1 MMSVSLGAIEDNDTR
16 RANKNFI
23 KIAMSEPL
31 LEKSNEQELARAW
44 RDKGDEKALHKLV
57 TPYARLAISMAFK
70 YKSYGL
76 PMGDLIQEA
85 NVGLMQAA
93 ARFDPERDVR
103 FSTYGSWWMR
113 AAIQEF
119 ILRNW
124 SIVRMGTTS
133 AQKTLFFN
141 LRRLRAK
148 INRKGEGV
156 SLDSQRDQISAD
168 LKVPLRDVV
177 TMEQRLDGPD
187 QSLNVSVSDGMLS
200 ELQDLIVDERPNPE
214 VLISGVRDA
223 ELRSN
228 ILREAMLNLT
238 PRESEII
245 QKRRLVEGGATLE
258 ALGKDFG
265 VSKERVR
272 QIESRA
278 LTKLRERIE
287 LTVEEPSDLY

>member
-1 MMSVSLGAIEDNDTR
+1 MSSAFVAVEDNETKQ
-16 RANKNFI
+16 ANKRYI
-23 KIAMSEPL
+23 KHAMGVPL
-31 LEKSNEQELARAW
+31 LEKDREHTLAKAW
-44 RDKGDEKALHKLV
+44 RENGDEKALHKLV
-57 TPYARLAISMAFK
+57 EPYARLAISMAFK

-93 ARFDPERDVR
+93 ARFDAHREVR
-103 FSTYGSWWMR
+103 FSTYGTWWMR

-148 INRKGEGV
+148 IERTGEKVHIDQQREQV
-156 SLDSQRDQISAD
+156 SND
-168 LKVPLRDVV
+168 LNVPLKDVV
-177 TMEQRLDGPD
+177 SMERRLDGPD
-187 QSLNVSVSDGMLS
+187 QSLNASVSDTMAS

-214 VLISGVRDA
+214 TLISGVRDS
-223 ELRSN
+223 EVRSE
-228 ILREAMLNLT
+228 ILREAMASLT
-238 PRESEII
+238 PREYTII
-245 QKRRLVEGGATLE
+245 QKRRLVDDGATLE
-258 ALGKDFG
+258 SLGKFFG

-272 QIESRA
+272 QLENRA
-278 LTKLRERIE
+278 LTKLKDNIALAVER
-287 LTVEEPSDLY
+287 PSDLY

>member
-1 MMSVSLGAIEDNDTR
+1 MSSAFVAVEDNETKQ
-16 RANKNFI
+16 ANKRYI
-23 KIAMSEPL
+23 KHAMGVPL
-31 LEKSNEQELARAW
+31 LEKDREHTLAKAW
-44 RDKGDEKALHKLV
+44 RDDGDEKALHKLV
-57 TPYARLAISMAFK
+57 EPYARLAISMAFK

-93 ARFDPERDVR
+93 ARFDPYREVR

-148 INRKGEGV
+148 IERTGEKV
-156 SLDSQRDQISAD
+156 HIDQQREQVAND

-177 TMEQRLDGPD
+177 SMERRLDGPD
-187 QSLNVSVSDGMLS
+187 QSLNASVSDTMAS

-214 VLISGVRDA
+214 ILISGVRDS
-223 ELRSN
+223 ELRSE
-228 ILREAMLNLT
+228 ILREAMAGLT
-238 PRESEII
+238 PREYTII
-245 QKRRLVEGGATLE
+245 QKRRLVDDGATLE
-258 ALGKDFG
+258 SLGKIFG

-272 QIESRA
+272 QLENRA
-278 LTKLRERIE
+278 LTKLKDNIALAVDR
-287 LTVEEPSDLY
+287 PSDLY

>member
-1 MMSVSLGAIEDNDTR
+1 
-16 RANKNFI
+16 
-23 KIAMSEPL
+23 
-31 LEKSNEQELARAW
+31 
-44 RDKGDEKALHKLV
+44 
-57 TPYARLAISMAFK
+57 MAFK

-93 ARFDPERDVR
+93 ARFDPYREVR

-148 INRKGEGV
+148 IERTGEKV
-156 SLDSQRDQISAD
+156 HIDQQREQVAND

-177 TMEQRLDGPD
+177 SMERRLDGPD
-187 QSLNVSVSDGMLS
+187 QSLNASVSDTMAS

-214 VLISGVRDA
+214 ILISGVRDS
-223 ELRSN
+223 ELRSE
-228 ILREAMLNLT
+228 ILREAMAGLT
-238 PRESEII
+238 PREYTII
-245 QKRRLVEGGATLE
+245 QKRRLVDDGATLE
-258 ALGKDFG
+258 SLGKIFG

-272 QIESRA
+272 QLENRA
-278 LTKLRERIE
+278 LTKLKDNIALAVDR
-287 LTVEEPSDLY
+287 PSDLY

>member
-1 MMSVSLGAIEDNDTR
+1 MSSAFMSVEDNETKQ
-16 RANKNFI
+16 ANKRYI
-23 KIAMSEPL
+23 KHAMGEPL
-31 LEKSNEQELARAW
+31 LEKDREQTLAKAW
-44 RDKGDEKALHKLV
+44 RENGDEKALHNLV
-57 TPYARLAISMAFK
+57 KPYARLAISMAFK

-93 ARFDPERDVR
+93 ARFDPYREVR

-148 INRKGEGV
+148 IERSGEKV
-156 SLDSQRDQISAD
+156 HIDEQRDQVAND
-168 LKVPLRDVV
+168 LNVPLRDVIS
-177 TMEQRLDGPD
+177 MERRLDGPD
-187 QSLNVSVSDGMLS
+187 QSLNASVSDTMAS

-214 VLISGVRDA
+214 ILVSGIRDS
-223 ELRSN
+223 ELRSE
-228 ILREAMLNLT
+228 ILQEAMANLT
-238 PRESEII
+238 PREYTII
-245 QKRRLVEGGATLE
+245 QKRRLVDDGATLE
-258 ALGKDFG
+258 SLGKFFG
-265 VSKERVR
+265 VSKERIR
-272 QIESRA
+272 QLENRA
-278 LTKLRERIE
+278 LSKLKDNIALAVER
-287 LTVEEPSDLY
+287 PSDLY

>member
-1 MMSVSLGAIEDNDTR
+1 MSVEDNETKQ
-16 RANKNFI
+16 ANKRYI
-23 KIAMSEPL
+23 KHAMGEPL
-31 LEKSNEQELARAW
+31 LEKDREQTLAKAW
-44 RDKGDEKALHKLV
+44 RENGDERSLHKLV
-57 TPYARLAISMAFK
+57 KPYARLAISMAFK

-93 ARFDPERDVR
+93 ARFDPYREVR

-148 INRKGEGV
+148 IERTGEKV
-156 SLDSQRDQISAD
+156 HLDEQREQVAND
-168 LKVPLRDVV
+168 LNVPLRDVIS
-177 TMEQRLDGPD
+177 MERRLDGPD
-187 QSLNVSVSDGMLS
+187 QSLNASVSDTMAS

-214 VLISGVRDA
+214 ILVSGIRDS
-223 ELRSN
+223 ELRSE
-228 ILREAMLNLT
+228 ILQEAMANLT
-238 PRESEII
+238 PREYTII
-245 QKRRLVEGGATLE
+245 QKRRLVDDGATLE
-258 ALGKDFG
+258 SLGKFFG
-265 VSKERVR
+265 VSKERIR
-272 QIESRA
+272 QLENRA
-278 LTKLRERIE
+278 LSKLKDNIALAVER
-287 LTVEEPSDLY
+287 PSDLY

>member
-1 MMSVSLGAIEDNDTR
+1 MSSAFVAVEDNETKQ
-16 RANKNFI
+16 ANKRYI
-23 KIAMSEPL
+23 KHAMGVPL
-31 LEKSNEQELARAW
+31 LEKDREHTLAKAW
-44 RDKGDEKALHKLV
+44 RENGDEKALHKLV
-57 TPYARLAISMAFK
+57 EPYARLAISMAFK

-93 ARFDPERDVR
+93 ARFDPHREVR

-148 INRKGEGV
+148 IERTGEKVHIDKQREQV
-156 SLDSQRDQISAD
+156 SND
-168 LKVPLRDVV
+168 LNVPLKDVV
-177 TMEQRLDGPD
+177 SMERRLDGPD
-187 QSLNVSVSDGMLS
+187 QSLNASVSDTMAS

-214 VLISGVRDA
+214 TLISGVRDS
-223 ELRSN
+223 EVRSE
-228 ILREAMLNLT
+228 ILREAMASLT
-238 PRESEII
+238 PREYTII
-245 QKRRLVEGGATLE
+245 QKRRLVDDGATLE
-258 ALGKDFG
+258 SLGKFFG

-272 QIESRA
+272 QLENRA
-278 LTKLRERIE
+278 LTKLKDNIALAVER
-287 LTVEEPSDLY
+287 PSDLY

>member
-1 MMSVSLGAIEDNDTR
+1 MSVSLGAIEDNDTR

-31 LEKSNEQELARAW
+31 LEKSNEQALARAW
-44 RDKGDEKALHKLV
+44 RDKGDEKSLHKLV

-148 INRKGEGV
+148 IKRKGQDT
-156 SLDSQRDQISAD
+156 SLDSQRNQISED

-278 LTKLRERIE
+278 LTKLREKIE
-287 LTVEEPSDLY
+287 LAVEEPSDLY

>member
-1 MMSVSLGAIEDNDTR
+1 MSASFMSVEDNDTR
-16 RANKNFI
+16 QANKRFI
-23 KIAMSEPL
+23 KSAMEVPL
-31 LEKSNEQELARAW
+31 LEKDREQNLARAW
-44 RDKGDEKALHKLV
+44 REQGDEKALHKLV

-93 ARFDPERDVR
+93 GRFDPGRDVR

-119 ILRNW
+119 VLRNW

-148 INRKGEGV
+148 IERNGDFVGADE
-156 SLDSQRDQISAD
+156 QREQISND
-168 LKVPLRDVV
+168 LKVPLRDVIS
-177 TMEQRLDGPD
+177 MERRLDGAD
-187 QSLNVSVSDGMLS
+187 QSLNTTISDTMSS
-200 ELQDLIVDERPNPE
+200 ELQDLIVDDRPNPE

-228 ILREAMLNLT
+228 ILKEAMANLT
-238 PRESEII
+238 PREYTII
-245 QKRRLVEGGATLE
+245 QKRRLVDDGATLE
-258 ALGKDFG
+258 SLGKYFG

-272 QIESRA
+272 QLENRA
-278 LTKLRERIE
+278 LSKLRDNIALVVDR
-287 LTVEEPSDLY
+287 PSDLY

>member
-1 MMSVSLGAIEDNDTR
+1 MSSAFMSAEDNETKQ
-16 RANKNFI
+16 ANKRYI
-23 KIAMSEPL
+23 KHAMGEPL
-31 LEKSNEQELARAW
+31 LEKDREQTLAKAW
-44 RDKGDEKALHKLV
+44 RENGDETALHKLV
-57 TPYARLAISMAFK
+57 KPYARLAISMAFK

-93 ARFDPERDVR
+93 ARFDPYREVR

-148 INRKGEGV
+148 IERTGERV
-156 SLDSQRDQISAD
+156 HLDEQREQVAND
-168 LKVPLRDVV
+168 LNVPLRDVIS
-177 TMEQRLDGPD
+177 MERRLDGPD
-187 QSLNVSVSDGMLS
+187 QSLNASVSDTMAS

-214 VLISGVRDA
+214 ILVSGVRDS
-223 ELRSN
+223 ELRSE
-228 ILREAMLNLT
+228 ILREAMASLT
-238 PRESEII
+238 PREYTII
-245 QKRRLVEGGATLE
+245 QKRRLVDDGATLE
-258 ALGKDFG
+258 SLGKYFG

-272 QIESRA
+272 QLENRA
-278 LTKLRERIE
+278 LSKLKDNITLAVER
-287 LTVEEPSDLY
+287 PSDLF

>member
-1 MMSVSLGAIEDNDTR
+1 MSSAFMSVEDNETKQ
-16 RANKNFI
+16 ANKRYI
-23 KIAMSEPL
+23 KHAMGEPL
-31 LEKSNEQELARAW
+31 LEKDREQSLAKAW
-44 RDKGDEKALHKLV
+44 REKGDEKSLHKLV
-57 TPYARLAISMAFK
+57 KPYARLAISMAFK

-93 ARFDPERDVR
+93 ARFDPYREVR

-148 INRKGEGV
+148 IERTGEKV
-156 SLDSQRDQISAD
+156 HLDEQREQVAND
-168 LKVPLRDVV
+168 LNVPLRDVIS
-177 TMEQRLDGPD
+177 MERRLDGPD
-187 QSLNVSVSDGMLS
+187 QSLNASVSDTMVS

-214 VLISGVRDA
+214 ILVSGIRDS
-223 ELRSN
+223 ELRSE
-228 ILREAMLNLT
+228 ILREAMASLT
-238 PRESEII
+238 PREYTII
-245 QKRRLVEGGATLE
+245 QKRRLVDDGATLE
-258 ALGKDFG
+258 SLGKFFG

-272 QIESRA
+272 QLENRA
-278 LTKLRERIE
+278 LSKLKDNIALAVER
-287 LTVEEPSDLY
+287 PSDLY

>member
-1 MMSVSLGAIEDNDTR
+1 
-16 RANKNFI
+16 
-23 KIAMSEPL
+23 
-31 LEKSNEQELARAW
+31 
-44 RDKGDEKALHKLV
+44 
-57 TPYARLAISMAFK
+57 MAFK

-93 ARFDPERDVR
+93 ARFDPHREVR
-103 FSTYGSWWMR
+103 FSTYGTWWMR

-148 INRKGEGV
+148 IERTGEKVHIDQQREQV
-156 SLDSQRDQISAD
+156 SND
-168 LKVPLRDVV
+168 LNVPLKDVV
-177 TMEQRLDGPD
+177 SMERRLDGPD
-187 QSLNVSVSDGMLS
+187 QSLNASVSDTMAS

-214 VLISGVRDA
+214 TLISGVRDS
-223 ELRSN
+223 EVRSE
-228 ILREAMLNLT
+228 ILREAMASLT
-238 PRESEII
+238 PREYTII
-245 QKRRLVEGGATLE
+245 QKRRLVDDGATLE
-258 ALGKDFG
+258 SLGKFFG

-272 QIESRA
+272 QLENRA
-278 LTKLRERIE
+278 LTKLKDNIALAVER
-287 LTVEEPSDLY
+287 PSDLY